1 MKKIEQTE
9 RRYRAEREELLRRV
23 NGLDSGVLW
32 PSAPG
37 PSGNEGNR
45 VFGNGASVGIGSQ
58 RARDGTVVGADKVG
72 FVTLFGKGRAD
83 LRCSSRNESGEM
95 TGWKHIRSR
104 SRRRGRWM
112 RRRMILNSVGPF
124 GPQSSSWLSSASR
137 PAQ

>member
-9 RRYRAEREELLRRV
+9 RRYRAEREDLLRRV

-72 FVTLFGKGRAD
+72 HRA
-83 LRCSSRNESGEM
+83 CSSRVELTLCLAQE
-95 TGWKHIRSR
+95 TKA
-104 SRRRGRWM
+104 RG
-112 RRRMILNSVGPF
+112 
-124 GPQSSSWLSSASR
+124 
-137 PAQ
+137 

>member
-1 MKKIEQTE
+1 MEMKKIEQTE
-9 RRYRAEREELLRRV
+9 RRYRAEREDLLRRV

-72 FVTLFGKGRAD
+72 FASSLGQTRAD
-83 LRCSSRNESGEM
+83 VASSSRNASVGM
-95 TGWKHIRSR
+95 MGWRCIRSR
-104 SRRRGRWM
+104 IR
-112 RRRMILNSVGPF
+112 
-124 GPQSSSWLSSASR
+124 
-137 PAQ
+137 